1 MEQTQITYRVEGQTL
16 WIILPKELDHHS
28 SRFLKENTEQIL
40 KEHYIRR
47 IIFDFSGTDFMDST
61 GIGVLMGRYKRMKEC
76 GGQVQVYGVN
86 ERIGRILK
94 ISGIYKIISPAEK

>member
-1 MEQTQITYRVEGQTL
+1 MIRTYQEGVTMEQTQITYRVEGQTL

-47 IIFDFSGTDFMDST
+47 IIFDFTISICSIRIFDHCNIQSIFAFAIPVHRYDF
-61 GIGVLMGRYKRMKEC
+61 IQEL
-76 GGQVQVYGVN
+76 
-86 ERIGRILK
+86 
-94 ISGIYKIISPAEK
+94 